1 MRVWPSVRGGA
12 VSLLAAIAFSAPV
25 TSAAQAPD
33 FDKVEIKTT
42 KVGDNLYLL
51 EGQGGTIGALAG
63 PDGVFLV
70 DSQFAPLTDK
80 IVAAI
85 RKITD
90 RPIRFLVNTHLH
102 GDHTGGNENFAK
114 LGVALISRDELRARL
129 AQPPKGTP
137 PAPATLPVLT
147 YQGGL
152 TVHMNGEEARL
163 IAVPAAHTDGDTMVK
178 FVKADVIM
186 TGDFYRSVGYPNID
200 RANGGTLKG
209 MLEGLAA
216 VVAQAGP
223 STKIVPGHG
232 PIVDRNAVSSHRD
245 MMIALRDRVAALIKE
260 GKSQQDVIAAKPAT
274 DYDAR
279 VAQPGTTGDR
289 FLGQL
294 YAELTGAK

>member
-1 MRVWPSVRGGA
+1 MRVWPSVRGAAWTVLA
-12 VSLLAAIAFSAPV
+12 VMLVGVPV
-25 TSAAQAPD
+25 AVAAQD

-51 EGQGGTIGALAG
+51 EGQGGTIAALAG
-63 PDGVFLV
+63 NDGVFLV

-90 RPIRFLVNTHLH
+90 RPIRFLVNTHVH

-114 LGVALISRDELRARL
+114 LGVTLISREELRTRL
-129 AQPPKGTP
+129 AQPPAGGKGAPPP
-137 PAPATLPVLT
+137 PAALPMLT
-147 YQGGL
+147 YQGSL
-152 TVHMNGEEARL
+152 TLHMNGEEARL
-163 IAVPAAHTDGDTMVK
+163 IAVPVAHTDGDTMVR
-178 FVKADVIM
+178 FVKSDLIM

-209 MLEGLAA
+209 MLEALAA

-223 STKIVPGHG
+223 NTKIVPGHG
-232 PIVDRNAVSSHRD
+232 PVVDRNAVAAHRD
-245 MMIALRDRVAALIKE
+245 MIVAIRDRVAALIKE
-260 GKSQQDVIAAKPAT
+260 GKSQQDVIAAKPNA
-274 DYDAR
+274 DYDGK

-294 YAELTGAK
+294 YAELGGK